1 MPQTRNAICIERIHV
16 THRNESYH
24 LYFNVIMI
32 SSNVRLAQISRHHS
46 NKYISSNVVET
57 YHACEIIITCE
68 ITYKFIITMTEFPK
82 VTLVLASCNQCVVHT
97 KVDFSKFGRH
107 VCRADVTP
115 VQDMKSL
122 LILLMRI
129 ES

>member
-1 MPQTRNAICIERIHV
+1 
-16 THRNESYH
+16 
-24 LYFNVIMI
+24 
-32 SSNVRLAQISRHHS
+32 
-46 NKYISSNVVET
+46 
-57 YHACEIIITCE
+57 
-68 ITYKFIITMTEFPK
+68 MTEFPK
-82 VTLVLASCNQCVVHT
+82 VTLVLASCNQCVMHT